1 MPTMEE
7 AATRR
12 ELVRSGI
19 AATAVLSA
27 AAVNSPRALAAV
39 APAQSDAAV
48 LARTL
53 QIEQLVSIAYRQA
66 IGSGALG
73 PTVIGPLRALL
84 SQELEHVAT
93 LEHGLRGLGA
103 SVPAPPAGVA
113 SAQAALVRHHVFA
126 SLTRLRTQHECLR
139 LLIDVESLAEGAYFS
154 AISKLSDPGLLR
166 TSTEIMGCEAQHWTL
181 LSALQHHGNVD
192 RAVPYPFVQG
202 SS

>member
-1 MPTMEE
+1 MPTMQD
-7 AATRR
+7 ATTRR

-19 AATAVLSA
+19 AATGVLSA
-27 AAVNSPRALAAV
+27 VAVNSPRALAAV

-53 QIEQLVSIAYRQA
+53 QIEQLVLIAYRQA
-66 IGSGALG
+66 VGSGALG
-73 PTVIGPLRALL
+73 PTAIGPLRALL

-103 SVPAPPAGVA
+103 SVPAPPAVA

>member
-1 MPTMEE
+1 MPTMQD

-19 AATAVLSA
+19 AATGVLSA
-27 AAVNSPRALAAV
+27 VALNSPRALAAV

-53 QIEQLVSIAYRQA
+53 QIEQLVLIAYRQA
-66 IGSGALG
+66 VGSGALG

-103 SVPAPPAGVA
+103 SVPAPPAVA

-181 LSALQHHGNVD
+181 LSALQHRGNVD

>member
-1 MPTMEE
+1 MEA

-12 ELVRSGI
+12 ELVQSGI
-19 AATAVLSA
+19 VATAVLSA
-27 AAVNSPRALAAV
+27 AAVHAPGALAAL
-39 APAQSDAAV
+39 APARSDAAV

-53 QIEQLVSIAYRQA
+53 QIEQLVSIAYSRVL
-66 IGSGALG
+66 GSRALG
-73 PTVIGPLRALL
+73 PAVIGPLRTLL

-93 LEHGLRGLGA
+93 LEQGLTGLGA
-103 SVPAPPAGVA
+103 SVPAPPGSVA
-113 SAQAALVRHHVFA
+113 SAQAALVRHHVSA
-126 SLTRLRTQHECLR
+126 SLTRLDTQHECLR

-154 AISKLSDPGLLR
+154 AISKLSDPGLVR
-166 TSTEIMGCEAQHWTL
+166 TSTEIMGCEAQHWTV